1 MPLDGHEYLSPCYLL
16 RSKRHHPPHFLVL
29 KDLLEASKILHWAP
43 IRITKNIHE
52 LSQSL
57 EKREGGKM
65 KPRIKPRMANTIYI
79 FTYFKVLI
87 VLQIYSSMGTL
98 IKSLCDYQF
107 LKLSKT
113 YLKILFTTINSNF
126 IRMKWLILLD
136 IHPSN
141 SSKASNEIYIAV
153 IIDKA
158 SKFFELYI
166 ANYSL
171 RNNLQWELAFCFFLS
186 NKPFTESGR
195 WIFSN
200 SNLKHGRY
208 VGHVVFNQATN
219 YDSS

>member
-1 MPLDGHEYLSPCYLL
+1 MWKQMTQ
-16 RSKRHHPPHFLVL
+16 RSKHIESTCAPWRTRISVP
-29 KDLLEASKILHWAP
+29 LLSIEIKAASSTSVSCAKRSFRGFENIALSSY
-43 IRITKNIHE
+43 KNHHE
-52 LSQSL
+52 LSRSL
-57 EKREGGKM
+57 EKKGKEE
-65 KPRIKPRMANTIYI
+65 KWSLVWTLEWQ
-79 FTYFKVLI
+79 T
-87 VLQIYSSMGTL
+87 SSMGTL
-98 IKSLCDYQF
+98 IKSLSDYQF

-153 IIDKA
+153 MIDKA

-166 ANYSL
+166 ANCSL
-171 RNNLQWELAFCFFLS
+171 RKNLQWELAFCFLLS

-200 SNLKHGRY
+200 SKLKHGRY
-208 VGHVVFNQATN
+208 VGHVVFN
-219 YDSS
+219 